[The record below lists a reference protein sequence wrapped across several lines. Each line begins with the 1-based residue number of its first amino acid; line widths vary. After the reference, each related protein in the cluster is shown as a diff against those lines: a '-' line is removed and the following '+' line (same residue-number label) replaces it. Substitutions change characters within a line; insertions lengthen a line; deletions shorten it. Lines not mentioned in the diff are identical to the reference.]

1 VNPESSPQPLPHP
14 GVKPCSHMKLLLSS
28 LADGTL
34 TGMVRWFAEQH
45 ARGCEHC
52 GQTLE
57 NLLILRSR
65 LRAINS
71 FPKKEDSLALTAERR
86 AALEATWKE
95 MDERS
100 EEGANP

>member
-1 VNPESSPQPLPHP
+1 MNPESKPQPLPHP
-14 GVKPCSHMKLLLSS
+14 GVQPCSYMKLLLSS

-57 NLLILRSR
+57 NLLVLRSR
-65 LRAINS
+65 LRAIS
-71 FPKKEDSLALTAERR
+71 ASQPKDTPLSLTPERR
-86 AALEATWKE
+86 ASLEATWKDI
-95 MDERS
+95 DERNG
-100 EEGANP
+100 EEEKP